1 MGADNILIAIVDDDL
16 GVVSSLERLLE
27 REGFAYKSAST
38 APEAIKLATDPET
51 DILLCDLVMPDISGI
66 EVLKA
71 SRRAA
76 PSIITIVMTA
86 HGTIENA
93 VEAMRQGAYDFIT
106 KPFKKGALLAAINR
120 ATEKLSLAAE
130 NTKLRQALDSI
141 TSEDALIGDSPNW
154 LAVRRTV
161 RQAAPS
167 SATILLQGESG
178 TGKELVA
185 RDVRMHSNRSR
196 APFVAINCAAI
207 PEAILE
213 AELFGYER
221 GAFTGAVR
229 RNDGKFT
236 KAHGGTLF
244 LDEIGDMPLALQA
257 KLLRVLQE
265 GQFDRIGGG
274 TESVDVRIVCAS
286 NKDLRHAV
294 KNGSFRED
302 LFYRINVISITL
314 PPLRERKN
322 DIQSLARY
330 FSAKHSRKNNV
341 AIPMMTASFVKALEN
356 HDWPGNVREL
366 QNVIERAVVLQA
378 DGQLNADALPAL
390 LKEKIVKKP
399 SFNIAVGMT
408 LKETEDALIEATLA
422 FHDGNKN
429 KAASLLGI
437 TPRTLY
443 RWQRDS
449 RG

>member
-1 MGADNILIAIVDDDL
+1 MTSSNIMIAIVDDDT
-16 GVVSSLERLLE
+16 GVVSSLERLLQ
-27 REGFAYKSAST
+27 REGFAYKSATT
-38 APEAIKLATDPET
+38 APDAIKLATDPEV

-71 SRRAA
+71 CRRAA
-76 PSIITIVMTA
+76 PKTITIVMTA

-120 ATEKLSLAAE
+120 ATEKISLAAE

-141 TSEDALIGDSPNW
+141 TSEDALIGDSLPW
-154 LAVRRTV
+154 LAVRKTV

-185 RDVRMHSNRSR
+185 KDVHTHSNRSR
-196 APFVAINCAAI
+196 SPFVAINCAAI
-207 PEAILE
+207 PESILE

-229 RNDGKFT
+229 RSDGKFT
-236 KAHGGTLF
+236 KAHNGTLF
-244 LDEIGDMPLALQA
+244 LDEIGDMPMSLQS

-265 GQFDRIGGG
+265 GQFDRIGGS
-274 TESVDVRIVCAS
+274 TETVDVRIVCAS
-286 NKDLRHAV
+286 NRDLEQAV
-294 KNGSFRED
+294 KDGTFRED
-302 LFYRINVISITL
+302 LFYRINVISINL
-314 PPLRERKN
+314 PPLRDRKD

-330 FSAKHSRKNNV
+330 FLAKHARKNDV
-341 AIPMMTASFVKALEN
+341 PIPLMTRSFLEALEG
-356 HDWPGNVREL
+356 HEWPGNVREL
-366 QNVIERAVVLQA
+366 QNVIERAVVLQVN
-378 DGQLNADALPAL
+378 GQLNMEALPGPIKDKL
-390 LKEKIVKKP
+390 VKP
-399 SFNIAVGMT
+399 SFNISVGMT

-422 FHDGNKN
+422 FHEGNKN
-429 KAASLLGI
+429 KAATLLGI

-443 RWQRDS
+443 RWQQDRN
-449 RG
+449 